1 MTSPT
6 PTTTDVHAINPWA
19 SHLDLG
25 SAVAGENLEV
35 NRGLATTLAE
45 RMQWAIDGGA
55 RRDRA
60 IERHHSRGKVM
71 VRDRIDLVIDR
82 DSSFLELST
91 LAAWGQY
98 DDSAPGA
105 GIVTGIG
112 IVHGVPWMFI
122 ANDATVKGGSLLP
135 VSIKKHVRAQE
146 IAEEN
151 GLGCI
156 YLVDSGGAFLPM
168 QDEVFPD
175 KDHFGGTFYRQ
186 ARMSAMGLP
195 QLSVVLGGCTAGG
208 AYVPAL
214 SDEVIMVEG
223 IGRIYLGGPPIVKA
237 ALGEIVDPDELGG
250 ATLHTKISGVSDH
263 RVDTEREA
271 YAKLREI
278 CATSNRR
285 RIDHPQD
292 WAEPTTVEPP
302 RYDAEELYAV
312 VSADARIP
320 FDITEIIIR
329 LTDGS
334 RFAPFKPEWGESI
347 VCGFGRLWGQQVG
360 IIGNN
365 GIIFSEAALK
375 AAHFIELC
383 EQRQIPLVFLQNTT
397 GYMVG
402 KDSEAAGIA
411 KHGAKMVTAVA
422 NARVPKFTVLVGGS
436 YGAGNYGMCGRGFAP
451 RFLFAW
457 PTSRI
462 ATMSADTAQTVLV
475 DIRLAGM
482 NADDTTDEDVAR
494 LRAEVAEQYETQS
507 DPYYATSRLWDDG
520 LIDPVHTRDVLGL
533 CLRLAARQ
541 DAPASG
547 GIVYRM

>member
-1 MTSPT
+1 MT
-6 PTTTDVHAINPWA
+6 AINTIA
-19 SHLDLG
+19 SRLDLG
-25 SAVAGENLEV
+25 SSTAKENLET
-35 NRGLATTLAE
+35 NRALAQTLTE
-45 RMQWAIDGGA
+45 RMQWAIDGGP

-71 VRDRIDLVIDR
+71 VRDRIDLVIDQGT
-82 DSSFLELST
+82 SFLELST
-91 LAAWGQY
+91 LAGWGQY

-122 ANDATVKGGSLLP
+122 ANDATVKGGSLMP

-151 GLGCI
+151 DLGCI

-223 IGRIYLGGPPIVKA
+223 IGRIFLGGPPIVKA
-237 ALGEIVDPDELGG
+237 ALGEVVDPDELGG
-250 ATLHTKISGVSDH
+250 ATLHTKVSGVSDH
-263 RVDTEREA
+263 RVDDEREA

-278 CATSNRR
+278 CSTANRR
-285 RIDHPQD
+285 RIDHPQE
-292 WAEPTTVEPP
+292 WAAPSPVEPP
-302 RYDAEELYAV
+302 NFDLDELHAV

-320 FDITEIIIR
+320 FDISEIIIR

-334 RFAPFKPEWGESI
+334 RFAPFKPEWGETI
-347 VCGFGRLWGQQVG
+347 VCGFARLWGHQVG

-375 AAHFIELC
+375 ATHFIELC
-383 EQRQIPLVFLQNTT
+383 EQRQVPLVFLQNTT

-411 KHGAKMVTAVA
+411 KHGAKMVAAVA
-422 NARVPKFTVLVGGS
+422 NASVPKFTVLVGGS

-462 ATMSADTAQTVLV
+462 ATMSAETAQTVLV

-482 NADDTTDEDVAR
+482 SADDTTDEDVAR
-494 LRAEVAEQYETQS
+494 LRAEVADQYETQS

-533 CLRLAARQ
+533 CLGLAARQ